1 MASRFSFLTLTALI
15 CLAHAAAQTTPISPL
30 TPGTILVASEK
41 LTDPHF
47 AYTVVLITR
56 HEPSGEIMGV
66 ILNRPMDLSVAK
78 AFPQMHGSNDPV
90 FDGGP
95 VSEEAVQALLRAP
108 DKPDT
113 AEHIVADIY
122 SVVRK
127 ALLEKSIGDK
137 MPLSK
142 FRVYLGYAGWGPGQL
157 ENEVRLG
164 AWTTTRGAK
173 YVFDAKPS
181 TLWDR
186 LNAENHSQLALNRTL
201 R

>member
-1 MASRFSFLTLTALI
+1 MARRLSLVLLAALI
-15 CLAHAAAQTTPISPL
+15 CLVQALAQTTPIDPL
-30 TPGTILVASEK
+30 TPGTIVVASEK

-56 HEPSGEIMGV
+56 HEPNGEIMGV
-66 ILNRPMDLSVAK
+66 ILNRPMDLSIAK

-95 VSEEAVQALLRAP
+95 VSEEAVQALLRTS

-113 AEHIVADIY
+113 AQHILADVY
-122 SVVRK
+122 SVARK
-127 ALLEKSIGDK
+127 ALLEKSINDK
-137 MPLSK
+137 IPVSK
-142 FRVYLGYAGWGPGQL
+142 FRVYLGYAGWGPSQL
-157 ENEVRLG
+157 ENELRLG
-164 AWTTTRGAK
+164 AWTVVHGSK
-173 YVFDAKPS
+173 YIFDAKPS

-186 LNAENHSQLALNRTL
+186 LNAETHSLLALNRTL